1 MRLKAETEEKQVHWI
16 SDVEIQAKL
25 AQATRLENIAI
36 LQKRSLNFLK
46 KNKALIHPNPENIE
60 RVERVLARL
69 DELEELMYK
78 IEKEL
83 EI

>member
-1 MRLKAETEEKQVHWI
+1 MRLKVETEEKQLHWI
-16 SDVEIQAKL
+16 SDVEIRVKL

-36 LQKRSLNFLK
+36 LQQRSLNFLK
-46 KNKALIHPNPENIE
+46 KNKELIHPNPKNIE
-60 RVERVLARL
+60 RVNQVLARL
-69 DELEELMYK
+69 DELEVFMDK